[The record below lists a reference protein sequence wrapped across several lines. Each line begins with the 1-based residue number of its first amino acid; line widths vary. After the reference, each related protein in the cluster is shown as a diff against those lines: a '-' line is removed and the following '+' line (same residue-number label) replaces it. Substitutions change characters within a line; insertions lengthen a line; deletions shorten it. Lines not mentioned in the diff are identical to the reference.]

1 MRLISCLKH
10 IHPLPEHKQAE
21 RIATRAIVLNG
32 EQILLLYTRRYNDY
46 SLPGG
51 GVDAGE
57 ALQDA
62 LRRELAEETGARN
75 ISVLAEFG
83 MVDEYRPWF
92 RNDIDV
98 MFMRSYCYLC
108 QVDGELGTPQLEDY
122 EHANGMQV
130 RWVNIFDAIAHNK
143 AVIASNTASS
153 GLSIVRETLLLETI
167 AAECLAT
174 CPAKAE
180 NALPVKINRVI

>member
-1 MRLISCLKH
+1 MRLISCLTH
-10 IHPLPEHKQAE
+10 IQPQAEHTIAE

-32 EQILLLYTRRYNDY
+32 EQILLMYTRRYNDY

-57 ALQDA
+57 TLQNAL
-62 LRRELAEETGARN
+62 LRELAEETGARN
-75 ISVLAEFG
+75 IRVLAEFG
-83 MVDEYRPWF
+83 RVDEYRPWY

-108 QVDGELGTPQLEDY
+108 QIDGELGIPQLEDY

-130 RWVNIFDAIAHNK
+130 GWVNIYDAIAHNK
-143 AVIASNTASS
+143 AVMASEAAST
-153 GLSIVRETLLLETI
+153 GLSIMRETLLLETI
-167 AAECLAT
+167 ANECLT
-174 CPAKAE
+174 GYPA
-180 NALPVKINRVI
+180 

>member
-1 MRLISCLKH
+1 MRLISCITH
-10 IHPLPEHKQAE
+10 IQPQAEHTIAE

-51 GVDAGE
+51 GVDDGE
-57 ALQDA
+57 ALEDA
-62 LRRELAEETGARN
+62 LVRELAEETGAQH

-83 MVDEYRPWF
+83 MVDEYRPWY
-92 RNDIDV
+92 RNNIDV

-108 QVDGELGTPQLEDY
+108 QIDGELGTPQLEDY

-130 RWVNIFDAIAHNK
+130 QWVNIFDAIAHNK
-143 AVIASNTASS
+143 AVIASESAST

-167 AAECLAT
+167 ASECLTA
-174 CPAKAE
+174 CMA
-180 NALPVKINRVI
+180 